1 MSTYRLRTP
10 DRTLDLGAFD
20 NAQEAL
26 EAAVS
31 LQPDF
36 TPSDGTLEVQVGTEW
51 HEVGLEGDMS

>member
-1 MSTYRLRTP
+1 MSNYRLRTP
-10 DRTLDLGAFD
+10 DRTLDLGEFD

-26 EAAVS
+26 ESAVS

-36 TPSDGTLEVQVGTEW
+36 KPTDGTLELQVGEEW